1 MFEPNYKL
9 EQTNVNPGAVKAVG
23 TCVITNEVYST
34 KEFSL
39 KAYND
44 WTNSNNPIQN
54 TGLISGDRLSA
65 VSKGEMA
72 PLADNISA
80 AGREKNRRIEI
91 EISYEN

>member
-9 EQTNVNPGAVKAVG
+9 EQTNVNLGAVKAVG

-44 WTNSNNPIQN
+44 WINSNNPIQN
-54 TGLISGDRLSA
+54 TGLISLSQ
-65 VSKGEMA
+65 M
-72 PLADNISA
+72 PLPPWILTSLWNSFPLRVLNLLT
-80 AGREKNRRIEI
+80 GFP
-91 EISYEN
+91 

>member
-9 EQTNVNPGAVKAVG
+9 EQTNVNLGAVKAVG

-54 TGLISGDRLSA
+54 TGLISLSDDDREFLISGMSPKA
-65 VSKGEMA
+65 FNE
-72 PLADNISA
+72 LDN
-80 AGREKNRRIEI
+80 N
-91 EISYEN
+91 